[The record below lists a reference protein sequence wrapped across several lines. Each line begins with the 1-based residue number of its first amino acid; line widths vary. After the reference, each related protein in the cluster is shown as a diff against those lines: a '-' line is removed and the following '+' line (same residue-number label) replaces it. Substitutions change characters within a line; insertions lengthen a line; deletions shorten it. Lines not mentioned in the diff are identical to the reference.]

1 MKPDLE
7 KKYLVCN
14 WG

>member
-7 KKYLVCN
+7 SCAAL
-14 WG
+14 GP